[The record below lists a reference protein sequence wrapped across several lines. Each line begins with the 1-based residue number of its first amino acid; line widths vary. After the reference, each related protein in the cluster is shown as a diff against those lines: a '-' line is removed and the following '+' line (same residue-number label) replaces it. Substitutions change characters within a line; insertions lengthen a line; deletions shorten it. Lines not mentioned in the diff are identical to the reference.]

1 MLRRHGHASGVK
13 QVASPVEDT
22 EASAQLGRLT
32 RLLEVAR
39 MLTSELDLSEIVH
52 QVLQRAIEVIPAA
65 DAGTLYL
72 ADSSSGRLVATDS
85 IGFGPSIFKITLE
98 PGEGA
103 AGIAFHAGH
112 GAIYG
117 DPHAVQ
123 GALAAARAETR
134 QYFEEASQGLRSPTA
149 AMSAPLIF
157 KGIVLGAVVVD
168 AHQTTHAFSPADL
181 KMLEDFAQIAA
192 IAIVNARM
200 YGSEHTNRI
209 RLEVLNDEIT
219 RQRDELD
226 RRLRALDSM
235 AQVARE
241 GLSLSALAG
250 RLAALSSGR
259 VIILDAL
266 ARPRAAEPRG
276 PDSNEARSGNLA
288 EVLRGVSHDR
298 RRRSVKQAGVQ
309 IVVSP
314 ITAGAELLGY
324 VVLEGPQSDADG
336 LNEGLADSAALIAS
350 TVFVQER
357 ALEEGDVRRRADLLR
372 RLLDGDVPK
381 SGASFRALP
390 PPLRLAV
397 GKVRMPE
404 GDPVPSAQADILREV
419 RSTLEQ
425 SLRNQQ
431 VATVVAMRGEDVIV
445 AWSVSERELPFDA
458 ANRLTGIAKSVKEA
472 TGWRVR
478 FALTETITDPQMV
491 AHAYQEARLAL
502 EIRPWSVAAVVD
514 VGRLG
519 AYRLIIGATS
529 GPHAVDFSR
538 RALAAAVEHDA
549 KHNGSLLPTLR
560 TYFAGGSSLT
570 ATAKALNVHVHTVQ
584 YRLAKLEELTALK
597 LNASEDR
604 LTLEL
609 ALRIFDLAASPEA
622 TAEAVASDE

>member
-1 MLRRHGHASGVK
+1 MK
-13 QVASPVEDT
+13 QVVLAVEDA

-72 ADSSSGRLVATDS
+72 ADAASGKLVANDS
-85 IGFGPSIFKITLE
+85 VGFGPSIFKITLE

-103 AGIAFHAGH
+103 AGKAFHTGH
-112 GAIYG
+112 GAIYA
-117 DPHAVQ
+117 DPAAVHAALS
-123 GALAAARAETR
+123 GARNETR
-134 QYFEEASQGLRSPTA
+134 QYFKEASHGLRAPTA

-157 KGIVLGAVVVD
+157 KGMVLGAVVVD
-168 AHQTTHAFSPADL
+168 AHQTTHAFGTADL

-192 IAIVNARM
+192 IALANARV
-200 YGSEHTNRI
+200 YGSEHTNRV

-250 RLAALSSGR
+250 RLAALASGR
-259 VIILDAL
+259 AIILDAL
-266 ARPRAAEPRG
+266 ARPRAVEPRG
-276 PDSNEARSGNLA
+276 SDGNEVRSGNLA

-298 RRRSVKQAGVQ
+298 RRRSVKEEGVQ
-309 IVVSP
+309 VVVSP

-324 VVLEGPQSDADG
+324 VVLEAPQGDADG

-381 SGASFRALP
+381 SGASFRTLP

-404 GDPVPSAQADILREV
+404 GDPVPSAQADVLREV

-425 SLRNQQ
+425 ALRNQQ

-445 AWSVSERELPFDA
+445 AWSVSEREAPFDA
-458 ANRLTGIAKSVKEA
+458 VGKLTGIAKSVKEA

-478 FALTETITDPQMV
+478 FALTETIPDPQMV

-502 EIRPWSVAAVVD
+502 EIRPWSEAAIVD
-514 VGRLG
+514 IGRLG

-529 GPHAVDFSR
+529 GSHAIEFSR
-538 RALAAAVEHDA
+538 RTLGAAVEHDS
-549 KHNGSLLPTLR
+549 KHNGHLLRTLR

-584 YRLAKLEELTALK
+584 YRLAKLEELTGLK
-597 LNASEDR
+597 LSASEDR

-609 ALRIFDLAASPEA
+609 SLRISDLAASLDVSLEDA
-622 TAEAVASDE
+622 ASDD

>member
-1 MLRRHGHASGVK
+1 MLRRHEQASGVK
-13 QVASPVEDT
+13 QIAPPIEEM
-22 EASAQLGRLT
+22 EASSQLGRLT

-52 QVLQRAIEVIPAA
+52 QVLLRAIEVIPAA

-72 ADSSSGRLVATDS
+72 ADSGSGRLVATDS
-85 IGFGPSIFKITLE
+85 VGFGPSIFKITLE

-103 AGIAFHAGH
+103 AGKAFHAGH

-117 DPHAVQ
+117 DPQAVQ
-123 GALAAARAETR
+123 GALAGARPETR
-134 QYFEEASQGLRSPTA
+134 QYFEKASRGLRSPTA

-168 AHQTTHAFSPADL
+168 AHQTTHGFSPADL

-241 GLSLSALAG
+241 GLSLPALAG

-266 ARPRAAEPRG
+266 ARPRAGEPRG
-276 PDSNEARSGNLA
+276 PDINEARSGNLA
-288 EVLRGVSHDR
+288 EVLRSVSHDR
-298 RRRSVKQAGVQ
+298 RRRSVKEAGAL

-324 VVLEGPQSDADG
+324 VVLEAPQGDADG

-381 SGASFRALP
+381 SGASFRTLP

-404 GDPVPSAQADILREV
+404 GDPVPSAQADILREA

-445 AWSVSERELPFDA
+445 AWSVSEPELPFDA
-458 ANRLTGIAKSVKEA
+458 AGKLTSIAKSVKEA

-478 FALTETITDPQMV
+478 FALTETITDPQLV

-502 EIRPWSVAAVVD
+502 EIRPWSDAAVVD

-529 GPHAVDFSR
+529 GAHAVEFSR
-538 RALAAAVEHDA
+538 RTLGAAVEHDA

-560 TYFAGGSSLT
+560 TYFAGGNSLT
-570 ATAKALNVHVHTVQ
+570 GTAKALKVHVHTVQ

-597 LNASEDR
+597 LSASEDR

-622 TAEAVASDE
+622 TAEDLASDE